1 MDRAAWPATV
11 HGVTESDM
19 TERLSLQFSRR
30 YMFNKKIL
38 NSQKLVWVSIIR
50 EKKKNATY
58 IESIL
63 NVFQKIEL
71 EKPFN
76 GIITD
81 KRINYVF

>member
-1 MDRAAWPATV
+1 MSKHYKR
-11 HGVTESDM
+11 
-19 TERLSLQFSRR
+19 
-30 YMFNKKIL
+30 
-38 NSQKLVWVSIIR
+38 
-50 EKKKNATY
+50 KKKNATY

-81 KRINYVF
+81 KRINYVFLKGIWLPIIKNVKIQNLSSKTKTQI